1 MRTLIIEDEIPA
13 ARRLEQQLKKLRPSA
28 EILEVLDSVSAAIN
42 WFDQHPAPD
51 LVLMD
56 IHLADGLSFDIFGQ
70 TQVGGMV
77 IFTTAFDQYALRAF
91 KVNSIDYLLK
101 PIVLEDLEAALLK
114 FEHLSHPV
122 KAPDQDLMAQL
133 LQTLQSP
140 HFKERFIVKSGNAL
154 SYIQANDLRWC
165 YVEDSMLFARMN
177 DGKRHLLDYTLEQFE
192 QQLDPKS
199 FFRVNRQVLVHI
211 EAVKR
216 MHPYF
221 NNRLKLELYPICE
234 SEVIVSRDRVGDFK
248 RWVEG

>member
-13 ARRLEQQLKKLRPSA
+13 ARRLEQQLKKLRPGA
-28 EILEVLDSVSAAIN
+28 EILEVLDSISGATS

-56 IHLADGLSFDIFGQ
+56 IHLADGLSFDIFSQ
-70 TQVGGMV
+70 TRVGGMV

-114 FEHLSHPV
+114 FEQLSHPV
-122 KAPDQDLMAQL
+122 KAPDKDLMAQL

-140 HFKERFIVKSGNAL
+140 SFKERFIVKSGNAL
-154 SYIQANDLRWC
+154 SYIQASDLRWC

-177 DGKRHLLDYTLEQFE
+177 DGKRHLLDYTLEQLE
-192 QQLDPKS
+192 QQLDPKY
-199 FFRVNRQVLVHI
+199 FFRVNRQILVHI

-221 NNRLKLELYPICE
+221 NNRLKLELHPICE

-248 RWVEG
+248 KWVEG

>member
-13 ARRLEQQLKKLRPSA
+13 ARRLEQQLKKLRPEV
-28 EILEVLDSVSAAIN
+28 EILEVLDSVSSAIA
-42 WFDQHPAPD
+42 WFDEHPAPD
-51 LVLMD
+51 LVMMD

-77 IFTTAFDQYALRAF
+77 IFTTAYDQYALRAF

-101 PIVLEDLEAALLK
+101 PIVLEDLEAALAK
-114 FEHLSHPV
+114 FEQLTQPIQ
-122 KAPDQDLMAQL
+122 APGRDLMAQL
-133 LQTLQSP
+133 LQTLQSRS
-140 HFKERFIVKSGNAL
+140 FKERFIVKSGNAL
-154 SYIQANDLRWC
+154 SYIQACDLRWC

-177 DGKRHLLDYTLEQFE
+177 DGKRHLLDYTLEQLE

-199 FFRVNRQVLVHI
+199 FFRVNRQFLVHI

-221 NNRLKLELYPICE
+221 NNRLKLELYPLCE
-234 SEVIVSRDRVGDFK
+234 NEVIVSRDRVADFK